1 MWKSLLH
8 VSVTHLWK
16 SLLHVSVT
24 HLWKSLILVGITY
37 KCHTSVE
44 ESTTYT
50 CHISVEEST
59 SRRYC
64 LNYIDIR
71 ACILVWFKWLECTT
85 TVPPVGPF
93 VEYNVHI
100 YDDNWLSIYSHY
112 VMAQAVRMSVRSSV
126 RTSFR
131 PSVSKLLRTQHL
143 TTVFSGW
150 SWNLLA
156 MHLFQVFA
164 YAYIAN
170 SVVL

>member
-1 MWKSLLH
+1 M
-8 VSVTHLWK
+8 
-16 SLLHVSVT
+16 
-24 HLWKSLILVGITY
+24 
-37 KCHTSVE
+37 
-44 ESTTYT
+44 
-50 CHISVEEST
+50 
-59 SRRYC
+59 
-64 LNYIDIR
+64 NYIDIR

-93 VEYNVHI
+93 VEYYVHI

-126 RTSFR
+126 ITSFR
-131 PSVSKLLRTQHL
+131 PSVSKWLWTQHL
-143 TTVFSGW
+143 TTVFSGCIWNLLGLSTMVRSCAWRLDFYSFFPNRVMTLSQICAYAYIANCCVPTVFSGW
-150 SWNLLA
+150 SWNHLA